1 MGLVC
6 FTFFGLNCW
15 LSSEDELCE
24 TSSIL
29 RDVCG
34 VGLPTTPAA
43 AHPHVWATVHSEIVF
58 GSDRQITGIRHAWTF
73 DEFYT
78 AMAIQGLDAPAIS
91 NLGEV

>member
-1 MGLVC
+1 
-6 FTFFGLNCW
+6 
-15 LSSEDELCE
+15 
-24 TSSIL
+24 
-29 RDVCG
+29 
-34 VGLPTTPAA
+34 
-43 AHPHVWATVHSEIVF
+43 VF